1 MLKAQARCESCVTTS
16 QVLTTDL
23 PLTIHESST
32 AWPHSLFVSGAFSFV
47 FTHVD
52 ISRPIVLIY
61 RRTEWFLKCWLYTAV
76 LLSMKSSWLLMF
88 LYIKR
93 RLFSL
98 WCQHKINI
106 LLIHEVQDKS
116 DHRLL
121 NSRKTSNSRTHQL
134 TNWKTHKL
142 ISSKILKHYLLFYNI
157 TLIFAPF

>member
-1 MLKAQARCESCVTTS
+1 MRCERSVATS

-23 PLTIHESST
+23 PLTIHESPT
-32 AWPHSLFVSGAFSFV
+32 AWPYPLVGSGAFSFI

-52 ISRPIVLIY
+52 ISRPIVLIC

-116 DHRLL
+116 KHRLL
-121 NSRKTSNSRTHQL
+121 NSRKTNNSRTHQL
-134 TNWKTHKL
+134 RNWKTHKL
-142 ISSKILKHYLLFYNI
+142 ISSKILNHYLWFDNI
-157 TLIFAPF
+157 ALIFAPF